1 MNQIVEILRKE
12 FGKIERIDP
21 NGKLY
26 EGLVLFLDKADDAA
40 LLEIKDAGIKFVS
53 TLALNRCIRRG
64 LI

>member
-1 MNQIVEILRKE
+1 MNQIVETLRKE

-21 NGKLY
+21 NSKLY
-26 EGLVLFLDKADDAA
+26 EGLVLLLDKADDAA

-53 TLALNRCIRRG
+53 VLALNRCIRRG